1 MTRITGYAM
10 ATESGLESAFAAERR
25 RRAGDYLALGRR
37 LQADALCC
45 SDDEQ
50 RRGLFRG
57 AVAQYRRSL
66 EFHPLAETLAL
77 LAWCHCLLGNLKAA
91 ISCGEEAIRMDP
103 ASGHAH
109 ADLGVYYAEDGRL
122 DEAADVLRLALSLP
136 AQPKPH
142 IVHYNLG
149 RVLLR
154 LGGVPLAIQ
163 AFEDALDQAPGF
175 EMAAAGLEH
184 ARHLR
189 LLQREGK
196 GTPSLPPAPDLP
208 PGF

>member
-1 MTRITGYAM
+1 M

-25 RRAGDYLALGRR
+25 IRARDYLALGRR
-37 LQADALCC
+37 LQADALPCE
-45 SDDEQ
+45 DDDQ
-50 RRGLFRG
+50 RRGLLRG

-66 EFHPLAETLAL
+66 EFHPMADTLAL

-91 ISCGEEAIRMDP
+91 ISCGEEAIRLDP

-122 DEAADVLRLALSLP
+122 EEAADVLRLALSLP

-154 LGGVPLAIQ
+154 MGGIPLAVQ

-175 EMAAAGLEH
+175 EMAAAGLAH
-184 ARHLR
+184 ARLLR
-189 LLQREGK
+189 QRLRASQTGEPVP
-196 GTPSLPPAPDLP
+196 TSPDLP